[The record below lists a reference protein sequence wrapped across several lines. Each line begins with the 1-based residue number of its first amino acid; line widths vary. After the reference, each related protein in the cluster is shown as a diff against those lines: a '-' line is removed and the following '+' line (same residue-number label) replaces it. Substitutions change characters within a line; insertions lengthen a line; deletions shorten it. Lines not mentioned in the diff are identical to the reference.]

1 MTPDPPPA
9 PSAEPPPD
17 PVAAALVPLID
28 AGEAAVLAR
37 LPLLSNQERAVWA
50 LTGRGMRAKAVA
62 WELAISPKTA
72 ETHLARLRV
81 KLGGEGG
88 PLSADDLAFLARL
101 WVRAGG
107 GGGRRG
113 GQDRGGHRASGLPC
127 GSSARLSARGAFA
140 ARRGG
145 GEGRERGASVAGAA
159 SAVACPCD
167 PPRPDVPAAGGAPG
181 RMPAMRDRPSVDNT
195 TILRADV

>member
-1 MTPDPPPA
+1 MLRPPAIHGEGYGRGSGSCRHAAGDGRAGGCAPCGADGTAPPPVRWEVVRRA
-9 PSAEPPPD
+9 VYPRQGDRLTPEPPPYPPPD
-17 PVAAALVPLID
+17 PVAATLAPFID

-72 ETHLARLRV
+72 ETHLARIRA

-88 PLSADDLAFLARL
+88 PLPADDLAFLARL

-107 GGGRRG
+107 
-113 GQDRGGHRASGLPC
+113 
-127 GSSARLSARGAFA
+127 
-140 ARRGG
+140 
-145 GEGRERGASVAGAA
+145 
-159 SAVACPCD
+159 
-167 PPRPDVPAAGGAPG
+167 APHI
-181 RMPAMRDRPSVDNT
+181 AE
-195 TILRADV
+195 